1 MKQTHGIFPPSH
13 VQRHTLSTCMYSRT
27 GQRFSP
33 WSPEDASEPFPWGSG
48 QLSFHGGR
56 VLGGYGVGAAALFES
71 VGGELVGAGHRVAV
85 DPAVQLNGC
94 GL

>member
-1 MKQTHGIFPPSH
+1 MKRTHGIFPPSR
-13 VQRHTLSTCMYSRT
+13 VQRHTLSTFMYSRN

-33 WSPEDASEPFPWGSG
+33 WSSEDGSEPFPSGSG
-48 QLSFHGGR
+48 QLSVDGGR
-56 VLGGYGVGAAALFES
+56 VLGGYGVGTAALLEC
-71 VGGELVGAGHRVAV
+71 VGGEVVGAGHRVAV